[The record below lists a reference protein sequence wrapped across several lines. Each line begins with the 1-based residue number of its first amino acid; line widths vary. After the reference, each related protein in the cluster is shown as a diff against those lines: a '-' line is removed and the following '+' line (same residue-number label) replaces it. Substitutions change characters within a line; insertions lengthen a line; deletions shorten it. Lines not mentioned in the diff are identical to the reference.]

1 MKRILIM
8 VVVLVAAMLAA
19 VTLRNRPEGS
29 SVERADPVAKT
40 VEEEQAP
47 ESPAAKG
54 SGERSEAPGLS
65 SSQSVESRSA
75 PEATRKTGFRPL
87 DSDGAKRIDLMVHKL
102 SYANPEFIDLY
113 TLAEKEKQD
122 PAWSPDLAEKI
133 EVSLRSHGLE
143 YDALQIGTPSCSASL
158 CMVKAVALRGYADQ
172 LPASNWQR
180 LVGSV
185 FGESWFA
192 ENFMD
197 AHTYLADDDIGTT
210 YISIFE
216 RKQ

>member
-1 MKRILIM
+1 MKRILM
-8 VVVLVAAMLAA
+8 MLAVLVAAMLAA
-19 VTLRNRPEGS
+19 VTLRNKPAGS
-29 SVERADPVAKT
+29 SVERADPVVRT
-40 VEEEQAP
+40 VEEEQVP
-47 ESPAAKG
+47 ESPASNG
-54 SGERSEAPGLS
+54 SGERSEAPGRS
-65 SSQSVESRSA
+65 SSQSVENRPA
-75 PEATRKTGFRPL
+75 PEAIRTAGFKPL
-87 DSDGAKRIDLMVHKL
+87 DSDGAKRIDVMVRRL
-102 SYANPEFIDLY
+102 SEANPEFIDLY
-113 TLAEKEKQD
+113 TLAENEKPD
-122 PAWSPDLAEKI
+122 LAWSPDLAEKI

-143 YDALQIGTPSCSASL
+143 YDALQIGTPSCSATL
-158 CMVKAVALRGYADQ
+158 CMVKAVALRGHADQ